1 MLAVFQDVRQ
11 HKRLLIFHQ
20 MQVGEGVREADLRPQ
35 RLKSELRIKTLVSR

>member
-35 RLKSELRIKTLVSR
+35 GLKSELGIKT